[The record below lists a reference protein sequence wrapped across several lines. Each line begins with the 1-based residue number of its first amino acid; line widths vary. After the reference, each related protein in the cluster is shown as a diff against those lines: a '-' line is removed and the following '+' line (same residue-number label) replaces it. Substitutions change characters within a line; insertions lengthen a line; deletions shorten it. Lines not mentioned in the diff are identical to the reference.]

1 MTKEIRMGTIA
12 SLWRYPVKSMAGEL
26 LSSTAVGLN
35 GFLGDRGYALIDK
48 ADGKVATAKNPK
60 KWHRLLDSFAS
71 LTDPVSKNTVPPVS
85 IKLPDGTLL
94 TSEQSDINEKLS
106 QAFGREVF
114 LAKMEGGRLTG
125 VQSPAPSSWVA
136 SSEEYN
142 LDLDGRMGQ
151 ESVTDFELPEGTF
164 FDAARLHLITTSTL
178 ARLSE
183 AYPEGDFNI
192 QRFRPNIVV
201 ESIGSEKK
209 FLENEWVGQ
218 TLAIGDEVRLKI
230 TGACPRCVMTT
241 LAQGDLPKD
250 TGILRTAAQHN
261 QGNIGIYA
269 TVVQG
274 GTIRQGDS
282 VGIETH
288 VQAES
293 SMR

>member
-26 LSSTAVGLN
+26 LSSTLVGLN
-35 GFLGDRGYALIDK
+35 GFLADRGYAVIDK
-48 ADGKVATAKNPK
+48 TDGKVATAKNPK
-60 KWHRLLDSFAS
+60 KWHRLLNCQATIPD
-71 LTDPVSKNTVPPVS
+71 TISKNSMPPVT
-85 IKLPDGTLL
+85 IKFPDGSLI
-94 TSEQSDINEKLS
+94 SSDQSGINEKLS

-114 LAKMEGGRLTG
+114 LGKMEGGRLTG

-164 FDAARLHLITTSTL
+164 FDAAKLHLLTTSTL

-201 ESIGSEKK
+201 ESISSEKK

-218 TLAIGDEVRLKI
+218 TLALGNEVRLKV

-241 LAQGDLPKD
+241 LKQGDLPKD

-288 VQAES
+288 VQAEA